1 MKHSLAILVPGL
13 ALLAV
18 VLARPPLARAGSIT
32 ETVTVNTSSFVGSTN
47 SFEVFFSLTDGS
59 GSGDGN
65 NTVTLS
71 GFNFGAGGSAGAVD
85 MGNTSNAAG
94 DLQSGVTM
102 NDAGNFSDSFAAFF
116 TPGSSLSFTIADAF
130 TSLDSPT
137 PDMLSFALVNNGALL
152 TTNDPSLNDNLVT
165 LTLDS
170 ASGTTTLYTDQN
182 ATDSVG
188 TPTLGSPVS
197 APEPPGW
204 MLLFAGLGLLGI
216 ASRSRLRRAR

>member
-32 ETVTVNTSSFVGSTN
+32 ETVTVNTTSFVGSTN
-47 SFEVFFSLTDGS
+47 PFEVYFSLTDGS
-59 GSGDGN
+59 GTGDGN

-71 GFNFGAGGSAGAVD
+71 GFSFGSGGGARTVD
-85 MGNTSNAAG
+85 TANTSNAAG

-102 NDAGNFSDSFAAFF
+102 NDAGFYDGFAAFF

-137 PDMLSFALVNNGALL
+137 PDMLSFALVDNGALL
-152 TTNDPSLNDNLVT
+152 TTNDPSLSDNLLT

-170 ASGTTTLYTDQN
+170 ASGTTAVYTDQN
-182 ATDSVG
+182 AFDRVG
-188 TPTLGSPVS
+188 APTVGSPVS

-204 MLLFAGLGLLGI
+204 LLLFAGLGLLGI
-216 ASRSRLRRAR
+216 ASRSRLRRAS

>member
-32 ETVTVNTSSFVGSTN
+32 ETVTVNTTSFVGSTN
-47 SFEVFFSLTDGS
+47 PFEVFFSLTDGS

-71 GFNFGAGGSAGAVD
+71 GFSFGSGGSAGAVD
-85 MGNTSNAAG
+85 TGNTSNAAG
-94 DLQSGVTM
+94 DLASGVTM
-102 NDAGNFSDSFAAFF
+102 NDANFSDSFAAFF
-116 TPGSSLSFTIADAF
+116 TPGSSLSFTIADVF

-137 PDMLSFALVNNGALL
+137 PDMLSFALVDNGALL
-152 TTNDPSLNDNLVT
+152 TTNDPSLNDNLLT

-170 ASGTTTLYTDQN
+170 ASGTTAVYTDQN
-182 ATDSVG
+182 ASDSVG
-188 TPTLGSPVS
+188 TPTVGSPVS
-197 APEPPGW
+197 APEPHAW
-204 MLLFAGLGLLGI
+204 MLLIAGLGLLGI
-216 ASRSRLRRAR
+216 ASRSRLRRAS

>member
-32 ETVTVNTSSFVGSTN
+32 ETVTVNTTSFVGSTN
-47 SFEVFFSLTDGS
+47 PFEVFFSLTDGS

-71 GFNFGAGGSAGAVD
+71 GFSFGSGGSAGAVD
-85 MGNTSNAAG
+85 TGNTSNAAG
-94 DLQSGVTM
+94 DLASGVTM
-102 NDAGNFSDSFAAFF
+102 NDANFSDSFAAFF

-137 PDMLSFALVNNGALL
+137 PDMLSFALVDNGALL
-152 TTNDPSLNDNLVT
+152 TTNDPSLNDNLLT

-170 ASGTTTLYTDQN
+170 ASGTTAVYTDQN
-182 ATDSVG
+182 ASDSVG
-188 TPTLGSPVS
+188 TPTVGSPVS
-197 APEPPGW
+197 APEPHAW
-204 MLLFAGLGLLGI
+204 MLLIAGLGLLGI
-216 ASRSRLRRAR
+216 ASRSRLRRAS

>member
-1 MKHSLAILVPGL
+1 MKHCLATLVPGL
-13 ALLAV
+13 ALLAAC
-18 VLARPPLARAGSIT
+18 LATPTLARAGSIT
-32 ETVTVNTSSFVGSTN
+32 ETVTVNTTSFVGSTN
-47 SFEVFFSLTDGS
+47 PFEVYFSLTDGS

-71 GFNFGAGGSAGAVD
+71 GFSFGSGGSAGAVD
-85 MGNTSNAAG
+85 TTNTSSATG

-102 NDAGNFSDSFAAFF
+102 NDASFSDSFAAFF

>member
-1 MKHSLAILVPGL
+1 MKHSRAILVPGL

-32 ETVTVNTSSFVGSTN
+32 ETVTVNTTSFVGSTN
-47 SFEVFFSLTDGS
+47 PFEVFFSLTDGS

-71 GFNFGAGGSAGAVD
+71 GFSFGSGGSAGAVD
-85 MGNTSNAAG
+85 TTNTSNAAG
-94 DLQSGVTM
+94 DLTSGVTM
-102 NDAGNFSDSFAAFF
+102 NDANFSDSFAAFF

-137 PDMLSFALVNNGALL
+137 PDMLSFALVDNGALL
-152 TTNDPSLNDNLVT
+152 TTNDPSLNDNLLT

-170 ASGTTTLYTDQN
+170 ASGTTAVYTDQN
-182 ATDSVG
+182 ASDSVG
-188 TPTLGSPVS
+188 TPTVGSPVS
-197 APEPPGW
+197 APEPHAW
-204 MLLFAGLGLLGI
+204 MLLIAGLGLLGI
-216 ASRSRLRRAR
+216 ASRSRLRRAS

>member
-1 MKHSLAILVPGL
+1 MKHSRAILVPGL

-32 ETVTVNTSSFVGSTN
+32 ETVTVNTTSFVGSTN
-47 SFEVFFSLTDGS
+47 PFEVFFSLTDGS

-71 GFNFGAGGSAGAVD
+71 GFSFGSGGSAGAVD
-85 MGNTSNAAG
+85 TGNTSNAAG
-94 DLQSGVTM
+94 DLASGVTM
-102 NDAGNFSDSFAAFF
+102 NDANFSDSFAAFF

-137 PDMLSFALVNNGALL
+137 PDMLSFALVDNGALL
-152 TTNDPSLNDNLVT
+152 TTNDPSLNDNLLT

-170 ASGTTTLYTDQN
+170 ASGTTAVYTDQN
-182 ATDSVG
+182 ASDSVG
-188 TPTLGSPVS
+188 TPTVGSPVS
-197 APEPPGW
+197 APEPHAW
-204 MLLFAGLGLLGI
+204 MLLIAGLGLLGI
-216 ASRSRLRRAR
+216 ASRSRLRRAS

>member
-1 MKHSLAILVPGL
+1 MKHSRAILVPGL

-32 ETVTVNTSSFVGSTN
+32 ETVTVNTTSFVGSTN
-47 SFEVFFSLTDGS
+47 PFEVFFSLTDGS

-71 GFNFGAGGSAGAVD
+71 GFSFGSGGSAGAVD
-85 MGNTSNAAG
+85 TANTSNATG
-94 DLQSGVTM
+94 DLTAGVSM
-102 NDAGNFSDSFAAFF
+102 NDANFSDSFAAFF

-137 PDMLSFALVNNGALL
+137 PDLLSFALVDNGALL
-152 TTNDPSLNDNLVT
+152 TTNDPSLNDNLLT

-170 ASGTTTLYTDQN
+170 ASGTTAVYTDQN
-182 ATDSVG
+182 ASDSVG
-188 TPTLGSPVS
+188 TPTVGSPVS
-197 APEPPGW
+197 APEPHAW
-204 MLLFAGLGLLGI
+204 MLLIAGLGLLGI
-216 ASRSRLRRAR
+216 ASRSRLRRAS

>member
-32 ETVTVNTSSFVGSTN
+32 ETVTVNTTSFVGSTN
-47 SFEVFFSLTDGS
+47 PFEVYFSLTDGS

-71 GFNFGAGGSAGAVD
+71 GFSFGSGGSAGAVD
-85 MGNTSNAAG
+85 TGNTNNATG

-102 NDAGNFSDSFAAFF
+102 NDAGFYDGFAAFF
-116 TPGSSLSFTIADAF
+116 TPGSSLSFTIADVF

-137 PDMLSFALVNNGALL
+137 PDMLSFALVDNGAPLP
-152 TTNDPSLNDNLVT
+152 TNDPSGSDNLLT

-170 ASGTTTLYTDQN
+170 ASGTTAVYTDQN
-182 ATDSVG
+182 AFDSVG
-188 TPTLGSPVS
+188 TPTVGSPVS
-197 APEPPGW
+197 APEPPSW

-216 ASRSRLRRAR
+216 ASRSRLRRAS

>member
-32 ETVTVNTSSFVGSTN
+32 ETVTVNTTSFVGSTN
-47 SFEVFFSLTDGS
+47 PFEVFFSLTDGS

-71 GFNFGAGGSAGAVD
+71 GFSFGSGGSAGAVD
-85 MGNTSNAAG
+85 TTNTSNAAG
-94 DLQSGVTM
+94 DLTSGVTM
-102 NDAGNFSDSFAAFF
+102 NDANFSDSFAAFF

-137 PDMLSFALVNNGALL
+137 PDMLSFALVDNGALL
-152 TTNDPSLNDNLVT
+152 TTNDPSLNDNLLT

-170 ASGTTTLYTDQN
+170 ASGTTAVYTDQN
-182 ATDSVG
+182 ASDSVG
-188 TPTLGSPVS
+188 TPTVGSPVS
-197 APEPPGW
+197 APEPHAW
-204 MLLFAGLGLLGI
+204 MLLIAGLGLLGI
-216 ASRSRLRRAR
+216 ASRSRLRRAS

>member
-1 MKHSLAILVPGL
+1 MKHSRAILVPGL

-32 ETVTVNTSSFVGSTN
+32 ETVTVNTTSFVGSTN
-47 SFEVFFSLTDGS
+47 PFEVFFSLTDGS

-71 GFNFGAGGSAGAVD
+71 GFSFGSGGSAGAVD
-85 MGNTSNAAG
+85 TGNTSNAAG
-94 DLQSGVTM
+94 DLASGVTM
-102 NDAGNFSDSFAAFF
+102 NDANFSDSFAAFF

-137 PDMLSFALVNNGALL
+137 PDLLSFALVDNGALL
-152 TTNDPSLNDNLVT
+152 TTNDPSLNDNLLT

-170 ASGTTTLYTDQN
+170 ASGTTAVYTDQN
-182 ATDSVG
+182 ASDSVG
-188 TPTLGSPVS
+188 TPTVGSPVS
-197 APEPPGW
+197 APEPHAW
-204 MLLFAGLGLLGI
+204 MLLIAGLGLLGI
-216 ASRSRLRRAR
+216 ASRSRLRRAS

>member
-1 MKHSLAILVPGL
+1 MKHSRAILVPGL

-32 ETVTVNTSSFVGSTN
+32 ETVTVNTTSFVGSTN
-47 SFEVFFSLTDGS
+47 PFEVFFSLTDGS

-71 GFNFGAGGSAGAVD
+71 GFSFGSGGSAGAVD
-85 MGNTSNAAG
+85 TGNTSNAAG
-94 DLQSGVTM
+94 DLASGVTM
-102 NDAGNFSDSFAAFF
+102 NDANFSDSFAAFF

-137 PDMLSFALVNNGALL
+137 PDMLSFALVDNGALL
-152 TTNDPSLNDNLVT
+152 TTNDPSLNDNLLT

-170 ASGTTTLYTDQN
+170 ATGTTVVYTDQN
-182 ATDSVG
+182 ASDSVG
-188 TPTLGSPVS
+188 TPTVGSPVS
-197 APEPPGW
+197 APEPHAW
-204 MLLFAGLGLLGI
+204 MLLIAGLGLLGI
-216 ASRSRLRRAR
+216 ASRSRLRRAS